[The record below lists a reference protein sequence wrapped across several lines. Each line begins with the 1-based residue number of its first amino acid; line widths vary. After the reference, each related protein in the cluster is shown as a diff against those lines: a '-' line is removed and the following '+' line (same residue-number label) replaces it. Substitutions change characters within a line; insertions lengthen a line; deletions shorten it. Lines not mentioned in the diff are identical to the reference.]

1 MQTAKTAA
9 KAAQKATQAAGK
21 AIAGAVSKIASFISS
36 TMPYSLIVIGVILIV
51 LVICLCFAE
60 MIGGAGGSVAGGG
73 AWLVDDN
80 SNQTPEQ
87 IYEGYKEFVE
97 QAKDV
102 MGMGTRRKTL

>member
-1 MQTAKTAA
+1 
-9 KAAQKATQAAGK
+9 
-21 AIAGAVSKIASFISS
+21 
-36 TMPYSLIVIGVILIV
+36 
-51 LVICLCFAE
+51 

-102 MGMGTRRKTL
+102 MENRRKTL